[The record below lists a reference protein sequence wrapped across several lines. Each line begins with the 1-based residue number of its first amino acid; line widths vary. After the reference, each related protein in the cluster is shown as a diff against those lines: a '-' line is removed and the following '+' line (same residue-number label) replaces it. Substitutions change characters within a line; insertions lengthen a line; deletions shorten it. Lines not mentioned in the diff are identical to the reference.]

1 MTSRSLRA
9 TSRMSLTP
17 TVPPAITRVTARV
30 STPLPALVRTTRHA
44 FVRARALTVTLVLA
58 QLLVHPDSLSAQQK
72 TPPPPPPPRAT
83 TPRPL
88 PKEPRPAWDPLD
100 TQWRALELRENA
112 IRDRWDDRDT
122 PMARSFDSDLSW
134 RLTSQIA
141 SDRARDLAEEFRL
154 KRDGLADQ
162 AREMALD
169 AGRRL
174 ATQASLSPAWPAMPL
189 ASAEGALDALGATR
203 EAFAPSLTSRWT
215 VDGDAMRPR
224 APYLQGDPA
233 DSLYRL
239 ARELLNSGEYRRA
252 AVAFRELSSRMPTS
266 GYAPDALYW
275 QAFALYRIGGTTEMR
290 SAIEAL
296 ELQKAKYPGARLQS
310 ENATLSLRIRGA
322 LAVRGDAAAA
332 AAIRTAAG
340 DSALRCDREEQA
352 VRVEALNALTQS
364 DPDGAMPILQKTL
377 ARRDSCSATLR
388 RTAVFLIGN
397 KNRDAGGVALLAQ
410 VARNDP
416 SVEVRGSALEWLA
429 RVPGDDALA
438 VLEELS
444 RDTSEARVQQAAVR
458 ALVRHTSPRARQLVR
473 SIVER
478 SDSPERLRLEALS
491 AFDKDRATS
500 DDIAWMR
507 TLYARTDNE
516 RVKARI
522 VNTLANI
529 GGDDVDQWMLTMA
542 RNVDE
547 SSDTRRYAVRRVG
560 RRLPIAELAK
570 LYDTSTER
578 AIREVLIETL
588 AQRAEGEATDKL
600 LDIVKSG
607 TDPQLRS
614 RAISALTRKKDPR
627 TLRLLMEIIDK

>member
-1 MTSRSLRA
+1 MT
-9 TSRMSLTP
+9 
-17 TVPPAITRVTARV
+17 VTAR
-30 STPLPALVRTTRHA
+30 SRFLLRSLALLSALALFPALPS
-44 FVRARALTVTLVLA
+44 AL
-58 QLLVHPDSLSAQQK
+58 PAQQK
-72 TPPPPPPPRAT
+72 APPRPPAT
-83 TPRPL
+83 LRLPEKTPRPEL
-88 PKEPRPAWDPLD
+88 APLD
-100 TQWRALELRENA
+100 KAREWSLQDKLR
-112 IRDRWDDRDT
+112 RDRWDEFDT
-122 PMARSFDSDLSW
+122 PLALGFSADLAWKLETPFAPDFARDMARDF
-134 RLTSQIA
+134 A
-141 SDRARDLAEEFRL
+141 
-154 KRDGLADQ
+154 ADF
-162 AREMALD
+162 
-169 AGRRL
+169 
-174 ATQASLSPAWPAMPL
+174 SLR
-189 ASAEGALDALGATR
+189 AEGAADAARTMR
-203 EAFAPSLTSRWT
+203 WDAEQQFAKLSLAPLAIRFDAEWGGKDMVAPGLSGRWF
-215 VDGDAMRPR
+215 GDVESGRPR

-239 ARELLNSGEYRRA
+239 ARELLNRGEYRRA
-252 AVAFRELSSRMPTS
+252 AVTFRELSTKMPTS
-266 GYAPDALYW
+266 GYAADALYW

-296 ELQKAKYPGARLQS
+296 ELQKEKYPGARRQS
-310 ENATLSLRIRGA
+310 ENAALSLRIRGA
-322 LAVRGDAAAA
+322 LAARGDAAAA
-332 AAIRTAAG
+332 ATIRTAAG
-340 DSALRCDREEQA
+340 DSALRCDREEQS

-377 ARRDSCSATLR
+377 ARRDSCSVTLR

-397 KNRDAGGVALLAQ
+397 KNRDAASVTLLSQ

-429 RVPGDDALA
+429 RVPGDEALS

-444 RDTSEARVQQAAVR
+444 RDTSDTRVQQAAVR
-458 ALVRHTSPRARQLVR
+458 ALVRHPSPRARQLVR
-473 SIVER
+473 TIVER

-500 DDIAWMR
+500 DDVAWMR
-507 TLYARTDNE
+507 TLYSRTDNS

-522 VNTLANI
+522 VNTLASI
-529 GGDDVDQWMLTMA
+529 GGDEVDQWMLAMA

-560 RRLPIAELAK
+560 RTLPIAEVAR
-570 LYDTSTER
+570 LYDTSAER
-578 AIREVLIETL
+578 AIREELIETL

-600 LDIVKSG
+600 LDIVKTG